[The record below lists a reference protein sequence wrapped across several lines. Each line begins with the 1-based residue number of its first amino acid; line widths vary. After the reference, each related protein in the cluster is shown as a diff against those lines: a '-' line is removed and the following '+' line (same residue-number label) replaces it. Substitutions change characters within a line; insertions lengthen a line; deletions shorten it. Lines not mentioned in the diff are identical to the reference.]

1 MKFSERYD
9 EIVNCIENTVAER
22 TDLMAIEQ
30 LQAIAG
36 KYGFYGANQR
46 DFNAIFSFIT
56 GRLPLDYIKHRRMMR
71 AYETLINQDVY
82 NVEEVILIAGYDNQ
96 NSFGKKFK
104 SVFNI
109 SAKQAWQKRDESKIE
124 KPMFWEEIEEVTVEK
139 RPLETINQTWNDV
152 LGFDMKN
159 YDRFVEFQNYCS
171 AYGVRK
177 EQGEAA
183 YTIAGKY
190 DLEIPTAFEYIKN
203 FKFVTKEMY
212 AENGY
217 DYYFGEP
224 DEGEIPLTVDQFDPK
239 AYFMEMVDDGDTV
252 YCCTRAG
259 LSLDEACIAID
270 RIEESGYDFEIKE
283 CSPAFLYACAYSDCE
298 IGYLYRA
305 SEYYLDNST
314 DDYLDYERF
323 DIFLELLECNYYIEP
338 AFEKAMNSI
347 TDSEW
352 DEMFEEDLES
362 GFYADPDEMYY
373 DPIEGTRDEMDA
385 ERGEW

>member
-1 MKFSERYD
+1 
-9 EIVNCIENTVAER
+9 
-22 TDLMAIEQ
+22 MAIEQ

-71 AYETLINQDVY
+71 AYETLINQEVY
-82 NVEEVILIAGYDNQ
+82 NAEEVILIAGYDNQ

-109 SAKQAWQKRDESKIE
+109 SAKQAWQKKDKSKIE
-124 KPMFWEEIEEVTVEK
+124 KPMFWEEIEEVTVE
-139 RPLETINQTWNDV
+139 RSPLENMNQTWNDV

-203 FKFVTKEMY
+203 FKYVTKEMY
-212 AENGY
+212 AEKGY
-217 DYYFGEP
+217 DYYYGEP

-239 AYFMEMVDDGDTV
+239 AYYMELVDDGDKI

-259 LSLDEACIAID
+259 LSLEEASIAID
-270 RIEESGYDFEIKE
+270 RIRCSRYEFEVKE
-283 CSPAFLYACAYSDCE
+283 CTPAFLYACVYSDCE
-298 IGYLYRA
+298 SGYLYRA
-305 SEYYLDNST
+305 SEYYLENSP
-314 DDYLDYERF
+314 DDQFDYERF
-323 DIFLELLECNYYIEP
+323 DIFLRLLERGYYIEP
-338 AFEKAMNSI
+338 AFEVAMDSI
-347 TDSEW
+347 TESEW
-352 DEMFEEDLES
+352 ADMGKEDLKSGFLDPYELYHNPIDDVLDEM
-362 GFYADPDEMYY
+362 A
-373 DPIEGTRDEMDA
+373 A
-385 ERGEW
+385 KRGEW